1 MDDGP
6 AAPGGQHPDPRPVPA
21 SARARL
27 TAAVRDAAQDPR
39 PLPPGATPRAAE
51 EPLPQLPP
59 DEGLEPVRRLGRVSW
74 LVREARSGEPFVLRP
89 CTGTAGPQRDASASA
104 LRALAVDLAGRE
116 DPHVVAVRGLLGPA
130 ADPVGLVEEFL
141 AGGSLA
147 ERLAEHGRL
156 APREVA
162 AVLRDAAAGL
172 AVLHGLGRCHGQ
184 LTARQV
190 LFRGAGPGLPSAAV
204 RPGTATGGSP
214 ADDVRDLGAIGWAA
228 LTGRAPAAGDHRVPL
243 ARLCP
248 EAPPGLLR
256 AVETALATDPSDRP
270 GAAELAAGLRAPTEA
285 DPPAAGPGGA
295 GAVRPREHTPA
306 RASRRRAVPLAAA
319 AVLLLATG
327 TVVLRAVPDPLA
339 PPPPAATAGAT
350 GPAVRTSPEPAV
362 PQPAVPGPDVPEPV
376 PSAPATR
383 DGAAPGGPHEALRR
397 LVARRGEALRTG
409 NAQLLGQVY
418 APGAE
423 AAAIDRATI
432 DRAARS
438 GDQVF
443 ADLTLE
449 AGRIRGA
456 APPPGLAEP
465 GGVALEAEVRVEGYR
480 GEPGPAPSVVP
491 AGEGWVQTV
500 VVVLVQGEEGWRLA
514 AVEPALDGGAA
525 AGPATGN
532 PRR

>member
-1 MDDGP
+1 MDDGL

-27 TAAVRDAAQDPR
+27 TAAVRDDARGLR
-39 PLPPGATPRAAE
+39 PLPPGPTPRAAE
-51 EPLPQLPP
+51 EQLPQLPP
-59 DEGLEPVRRLGRVSW
+59 EEGLEPVRRLGHVSW

-89 CTGTAGPQRDASASA
+89 HTGTADPQRAASASA

-116 DPHVVAVRGLLGPA
+116 DPHLVAVRGLLGPA

-141 AGGSLA
+141 PGGSLA
-147 ERLAEHGRL
+147 DRLAEHGRL
-156 APREVA
+156 APDEVA

-172 AVLHGLGRCHGQ
+172 AVLHGLGRCHGR

-190 LFRGAGPGLPSAAV
+190 LFRGAGPGAGLPPAAV
-204 RPGTATGGSP
+204 RPGTAAGSP
-214 ADDVRDLGAIGWAA
+214 ADDVRALGAVGWAA
-228 LTGRAPAAGDHRVPL
+228 LTGRAPAVGDHRVPL

-256 AVETALATDPSDRP
+256 AVETALAPDPSDRP
-270 GAAELAAGLRAPTEA
+270 SAAELAAGLRAPAEA
-285 DPPAAGPGGA
+285 DPPGAGPGGSEA
-295 GAVRPREHTPA
+295 GVRTRGRTPA
-306 RASRRRAVPLAAA
+306 RASRRRAALLPAA

-327 TVVLRAVPDPLA
+327 TVVLRAAPDSVA
-339 PPPPAATAGAT
+339 PSPAAPA
-350 GPAVRTSPEPAV
+350 GPAVRTPPEPAV
-362 PQPAVPGPDVPEPV
+362 PSAVPEPAVPEPV
-376 PSAPATR
+376 PSGPATR
-383 DGAAPGGPHEALRR
+383 DGDAAGGPHEALRR

-409 NAQLLGQVY
+409 DVQLLGQVY

-423 AAAIDRATI
+423 AAAADRATI
-432 DRAARS
+432 HRAART
-438 GDQVF
+438 GDRAF

-449 AGRIRGA
+449 AGPIRGA

-465 GGVALEAEVRVEGYR
+465 GGIALETEVRVEGYR

-491 AGEGWVQTV
+491 AGEGWVQSV
-500 VVVLVQGEEGWRLA
+500 VVVLVRGEEGWRLA
-514 AVEPALDGGAA
+514 AVEPVQDRGAV

-532 PRR
+532 PRH

>member
-1 MDDGP
+1 MDDGF

-27 TAAVRDAAQDPR
+27 AAAVRDDAQGPR

-51 EPLPQLPP
+51 EPHPQLPP
-59 DEGLEPVRRLGRVSW
+59 DEGLETVRRLGRTSW
-74 LVREARSGEPFVLRP
+74 LVREVRSGEPFVLRP
-89 CTGTAGPQRDASASA
+89 CTGTAGPQRAASVSA

-116 DPHVVAVRGLLGPA
+116 EPHLVAVRGLLGPA

-147 ERLAEHGRL
+147 ERLAERGRL
-156 APREVA
+156 APAEVA

-190 LFRGAGPGLPSAAV
+190 LFRGAGPGLPPAAV
-204 RPGTATGGSP
+204 RPGTAAGSP
-214 ADDVRDLGAIGWAA
+214 ADDVRDLGALGWAA
-228 LTGRAPAAGDHRVPL
+228 LTGRAPAGGDHRVPL

-270 GAAELAAGLRAPTEA
+270 GAAELAAGLRAPAET
-285 DPPAAGPGGA
+285 DPPVPGPGGS
-295 GAVRPREHTPA
+295 GAVRTRRHTPA

-319 AVLLLATG
+319 VVLVLATG
-327 TVVLRAVPDPLA
+327 TVVLRADPDPA
-339 PPPPAATAGAT
+339 APPPAAAPAGAA
-350 GPAVRTSPEPAV
+350 GPAVRTPPEPAV
-362 PQPAVPGPDVPEPV
+362 PQPAAPGPDVHEPV
-376 PSAPATR
+376 PSEPATR
-383 DGAAPGGPHEALRR
+383 DGAGGPHEALRR

-409 NAQLLGQVY
+409 DAQLLGQVY

-423 AAAIDRATI
+423 AAAADRATI
-432 DRAARS
+432 DLAART
-438 GDQVF
+438 GDRAF

-449 AGRIRGA
+449 AGPIRGA
-456 APPPGLAEP
+456 APPPGFAEP
-465 GGVALEAEVRVEGYR
+465 GGVALEVEVRVEGYR
-480 GEPGPAPSVVP
+480 GEPGPAPSVES
-491 AGEGWVQTV
+491 AGEAWVQTV

-514 AVEPALDGGAA
+514 AVEPARDGGAV

>member
-1 MDDGP
+1 MDDGL
-6 AAPGGQHPDPRPVPA
+6 AAPGGQHPDPRSVPA

-27 TAAVRDAAQDPR
+27 TAAVRDDARGLR
-39 PLPPGATPRAAE
+39 PLPPGSTPRAAE
-51 EPLPQLPP
+51 EQLPQLPP
-59 DEGLEPVRRLGRVSW
+59 DEGLEPVRRLGHASW
-74 LVREARSGEPFVLRP
+74 LVREVRSGEPFVLRP
-89 CTGTAGPQRDASASA
+89 CTGTADPRRAASANA

-116 DPHVVAVRGLLGPA
+116 DPHLVAVRGLLGPA

-141 AGGSLA
+141 PGGSLA

-156 APREVA
+156 APEEAA

-190 LFRGAGPGLPSAAV
+190 LFRGPGAGLPPAAV
-204 RPGTATGGSP
+204 RPGTAAGSP
-214 ADDVRDLGAIGWAA
+214 ADDVRDLGALGWAA
-228 LTGRAPAAGDHRVPL
+228 LTGRAPAVGEHRVPL

-248 EAPPGLLR
+248 EAPHGLLH

-270 GAAELAAGLRAPTEA
+270 SAAELAAGLRAPAEA
-285 DPPAAGPGGA
+285 VPPAAVPGGA
-295 GAVRPREHTPA
+295 GAVRTREHIPP
-306 RASRRRAVPLAAA
+306 RASRRRAALLPAA

-327 TVVLRAVPDPLA
+327 TAVLRAAPDPVA
-339 PPPPAATAGAT
+339 PPPSVAPA
-350 GPAVRTSPEPAV
+350 GPALRTPSEPASSRPAVPEPAL
-362 PQPAVPGPDVPEPV
+362 PQPAVPAPV
-376 PSAPATR
+376 PSEPAAQE
-383 DGAAPGGPHEALRR
+383 GAGGPREALRR

-409 NAQLLGQVY
+409 DAQLLEQVY
-418 APGAE
+418 VPGAG
-423 AAAIDRATI
+423 AAAADRATI
-432 DRAARS
+432 DRAARTE
-438 GDQVF
+438 DRAF

-456 APPPGLAEP
+456 VPPPGLAEP
-465 GGVALEAEVRVEGYR
+465 GGVALEAEVRVDGYR

-500 VVVLVQGEEGWRLA
+500 VVVMVRGEEGWRLA
-514 AVEPALDGGAA
+514 AVEPVRDGGAV